1 MSKQQK
7 KLFISDTKY
16 LQIFRKN
23 ILWWKCTILREKFT
37 EIVKYFKNH
46 AIRGIE
52 WK

>member
-1 MSKQQK
+1 MSKKQK
-7 KLFISDTKY
+7 NCFFLDTNY
-16 LQIFRKN
+16 LQIFWKN